1 MTAAPAAPGAPPGP
15 DAPLGF
21 CWMDLKTHDLPG
33 TGAFLAA
40 ALGWH
45 CAVDEDDWRRATK
58 ISTAD
63 GHPVG
68 GVSDLAQ
75 PVYPPGTPA
84 HIAYYLAVD
93 DLDRRTDRAVA
104 RGAELV
110 VPPFDAGDQ
119 GRMSTL
125 VDPVGAAV
133 SLWQPYRFGGW
144 RIPPGSSNTPH
155 RMTLACERPDRARDF
170 YREVTG
176 VDVARADFTEVARAD
191 RADAATA
198 RTAPRWELTVGADDL
213 TAVAARVHA
222 HGRGRASWPDD
233 PDRSVL
239 RLTSPDGLTLRVV
252 RARRRI

>member
-1 MTAAPAAPGAPPGP
+1 MTAGPAAPT
-15 DAPLGF
+15 GF
-21 CWMDLKTHDLPG
+21 CWLDIKTRDLPG

-40 ALGWH
+40 ALDWR

-119 GRMSTL
+119 GRLATL

-144 RIPPGSSNTPH
+144 RFPPGSPGTPH
-155 RMTLACERPDRARDF
+155 RMVLTCERPDRARDF

-176 VDVARADFTEVARAD
+176 TDVAHADFTA
-191 RADAATA
+191 AATGSA
-198 RTAPRWELTVGADDL
+198 APRWELTVGADDP

-252 RARRRI
+252 RARGRI